1 VEVLVVVRC
10 RCGGFGCQPAS
21 DVGVLVVRC
30 GGFGCQMWWFWLS
43 DVVVLVVGVCVL
55 VVADVG
61 AASRSAAGPRAA
73 ADVWNFVVGET

>member
-1 VEVLVVVRC
+1 VVVLVVSQLQRWV
-10 RCGGFGCQPAS
+10 FWLS
-21 DVGVLVVRC
+21 DVVVLVVSQL
-30 GGFGCQMWWFWLS
+30 QMWVFWLS